1 MKVLILD
8 NGHGKNTPG
17 KCSPDKRILEYEW
30 TRNMVG
36 RIATKAR
43 LAGIHTEIVVP
54 EESDIPLKER
64 VRRVN
69 TLCAKYGTQNCALI
83 SVHINAA
90 GNGSTWLN
98 ARGWTGWVA
107 PKSSQLSKTLAR
119 LLYIEASRAGL
130 QGNRL
135 PSSACYW
142 VGNFAIV
149 RDTKCPAV
157 LTENL
162 FQDNKDDVEY
172 LVSESGKDAIATL
185 HIDAIKKYFEYD

>member
-30 TRNMVG
+30 ARDMVR
-36 RIATKAR
+36 RIAEKAC

-54 EESDIPLKER
+54 EESDIPLRER

-69 TLCAKYGTQNCALI
+69 ALCAKYGTQNCALI

-90 GNGSTWLN
+90 GNEGKWLN

-107 PKSSQLSKTLAR
+107 PKSSQKSKTLAR

-130 QGNRL
+130 QGNRQ
-135 PSSACYW
+135 PSSSCYW

-172 LVSESGKDAIATL
+172 LVSESGKEAIATL
-185 HIDAIKKYFEYD
+185 HIDAIKKYFENN